1 MANFDELDELLS
13 ELESEAGSKSQKSWS
28 LDEID
33 ALLSG
38 ESMDD
43 VSSKPVEEP
52 SMDLFEDIEEPTV
65 EEIPEKP
72 VINEPI
78 EEPEV
83 EIEKQV
89 EEPEP
94 EFIEESEEDLD
105 ESEPITEETAPV
117 EEPAEKPKKAP
128 RFQIFNLQLGR
139 DKKKQE
145 ILEQVLEEEPEE
157 EVAVEKVTSVPV
169 NDDDLE
175 FLEDD
180 KEDAEVVEAPAP
192 RMPRGEEKT
201 VVFDASKIIKSKPV
215 DDDVAEPVDDEL
227 DSIDFDDIDDGSSQ
241 FKQDQTQVI
250 MALAEDEDIT
260 ETEVPTKET
269 VVVPETEDEIRER
282 KALAQKTVGIHPIRN
297 DSIDHQIMQV
307 KVEKSPEGA
316 IETNKYR
323 ERFLNVPKQ
332 HLERTADYEAIHQGE
347 DQGPIERAGRIV
359 KKSQFKNTEDLEPV
373 PLIVS
378 ANAEHTK
385 TIVAQN
391 AKRKAEQ
398 PEEDDLGGQIKLIGF
413 GEEEAIDQIDEE
425 NAEEALREKRTMQV
439 AEFKLNAEIED
450 EEEYEDEP
458 DEADEPRS
466 SFMASFID
474 DEYEEPGDAS
484 RIHASLERAVK
495 MTGIFAI
502 VQFVLS
508 VIAMVIAGM
517 VTKSGGSM
525 EAVGGTFGCTVINL
539 ILLIVAAACGASTM
553 ARGFTGILSKK
564 LNASSGAV
572 IVVLACALE
581 DLVMLIFT
589 SDSYATVGIYTAAAC
604 ITLVIY
610 SVARLVTLL
619 RAQNNFSFVT
629 NGTQLYST
637 EKISGEDDAFEIGR
651 GLLIGD
657 PEICYNARMERPS
670 YFIENSFEDDPADIY
685 ADRLIF
691 ISLIAGAL
699 FGIIFGFVHHDIVF
713 AFGTF
718 AAVCCIA
725 IPSFLLLASNIN
737 LFVKNLEFNK
747 NGAAIVGHRA
757 IEDSTDA
764 NAYVFDATDIFKKGS
779 CSILG
784 IKTFHGMRIDDAILY
799 AAALVI
805 ESGGPLADIFD
816 DVILGKKDLLPP
828 VESLAYEEKLGLSAW
843 IHGRRV
849 LFGTKDL
856 LKNHNVDAPD
866 KEFEAQYLH
875 DGRKIVYLAIAGK
888 IAAMFVVKYHP
899 DKTVAKYLKR
909 LDRSGVSILVRSCD
923 CNITEEMICQH
934 FGLPLSAV
942 KILSPVS
949 GDIFEVYRQEDIE
962 TAPAGIIHNGTLES
976 SISAFYEARELSDN
990 IYVNKIVATIYTGMA
1005 ILFVFIL
1012 SLIGGSESMGVTGGQ
1027 IVAFQI
1033 LWTLIATAVPL
1044 LKRRLDR

>member
-1 MANFDELDELLS
+1 MADLDELFA
-13 ELESEAGSKSQKSWS
+13 ELESEAESKPQRSWS

-33 ALLSG
+33 ALLTGEGSDDIFAAPKKSEEIDIDDLLG
-38 ESMDD
+38 ES
-43 VSSKPVEEP
+43 E
-52 SMDLFEDIEEPTV
+52 EEPTV
-65 EEIPEKP
+65 EEIIED
-72 VINEPI
+72 VEEESTVETVD
-78 EEPEV
+78 EEPEFEEEV
-83 EIEKQV
+83 A
-89 EEPEP
+89 EEPEEEPLDEEP
-94 EFIEESEEDLD
+94 EFVEEEE
-105 ESEPITEETAPV
+105 ETEEVPV
-117 EEPAEKPKKAP
+117 EEPVKAKKGPK
-128 RFQIFNLQLGR
+128 FQIFNLQLGR
-139 DKKKQE
+139 DKKKKE
-145 ILEQVLEEEPEE
+145 ILEQVSVEEPED
-157 EVAVEKVTSVPV
+157 EVAVEQVNSVSV
-169 NDDDLE
+169 NDDDLVFE
-175 FLEDD
+175 EEDI
-180 KEDAEVVEAPAP
+180 APAV
-192 RMPRGEEKT
+192 MPRGEEKT
-201 VVFDASKIIKSKPV
+201 VVFDASKVIKSKPASE
-215 DDDVAEPVDDEL
+215 DVAEPVDDEL
-227 DSIDFDDIDDGSSQ
+227 DAIDFDEISEESH
-241 FKQDQTQVI
+241 FKSQDQTQVI
-250 MALAEDEDIT
+250 MALAEDEDIL
-260 ETEVPTKET
+260 ETEVPTKEQA
-269 VVVPETEDEIRER
+269 VAPETEEEIRER

-297 DSIDHQIMQV
+297 DSIDHQIMTV

-332 HLERTADYEAIHQGE
+332 HLERTADYEALHQGE

-378 ANAEHTK
+378 AHEEHTK

-391 AKRKAEQ
+391 AKKAAQ
-398 PEEDDLGGQIKLIGF
+398 EEKQDDLDGQIKLTGF

-425 NAEEALREKRTMQV
+425 NAEEALREKRDKQV

-450 EEEYEDEP
+450 EEEYEDVTS
-458 DEADEPRS
+458 DEVPVRT

-474 DEYEEPGDAS
+474 DEYENAGDES
-484 RIHASLERAVK
+484 RIRASLDKAVK
-495 MTGIFAI
+495 MTGIAGIIQI
-502 VQFVLS
+502 VLTIV
-508 VIAMVIAGM
+508 AMIIGGI
-517 VTKSGGSM
+517 VTKNGGSM
-525 EAVGGTFGCTVINL
+525 EAAGGTFGCIMINL
-539 ILLIVAAACGASTM
+539 VILIAAAVCGASTM
-553 ARGFTGILSKK
+553 VRGFTGLLTKK
-564 LNASSGAV
+564 LNAASGTV
-572 IVVLACALE
+572 IVVLACVLE
-581 DLVMLIFT
+581 DLVMLLFT

-604 ITLVIY
+604 VALVIS
-610 SVARLVTLL
+610 SVARFITLL
-619 RAQNNFSFVT
+619 RASNNFAFVT

-670 YFIENSFEDDPADIY
+670 YFIENSFEDDPADTY

-699 FGIIFGFVHHDIVF
+699 FGFIFGIVHKDIVF

-718 AAVCCIA
+718 AAVCSIA
-725 IPSFLLLASNIN
+725 IPSFLLVASNIN
-737 LFVKNLEFNK
+737 LLLKNIEFNK

-849 LFGTKDL
+849 LFGTRDL
-856 LKNHNVDAPD
+856 LKNHNVEAPD

-875 DGRKIVYLAIAGK
+875 DGRKLVYLAIAGK

-899 DKTVAKYLKR
+899 DKTVTRYLRR
-909 LDRSGVSILVRSCD
+909 LDRAGVSILVRSCD

-934 FGLPLSAV
+934 FNLPLSAV

-949 GDIFEVYRQEDIE
+949 GDIFQVYREEDIE

-976 SISAFYEARELSDN
+976 SVSAFYEARELSDN
-990 IYVNKIVATIYTGMA
+990 IYVNKLVATIYTGMA

-1012 SLIGGSESMGVTGGQ
+1012 SLIGGAESMGVTAGQ
-1027 IVAFQI
+1027 IVAFQL
-1033 LWTLIATAVPL
+1033 LWSVIAAAVPV
-1044 LKRRLDR
+1044 LKRRIDR

>member
-1 MANFDELDELLS
+1 MMADLDELFA
-13 ELESEAGSKSQKSWS
+13 ELESEAESKPRKSWS

-33 ALLSG
+33 ALLTG
-38 ESMDD
+38 EGSDD
-43 VSSKPVEEP
+43 IFSAPAPKDEEP
-52 SMDLFEDIEEPTV
+52 IDILEDL
-65 EEIPEKP
+65 
-72 VINEPI
+72 
-78 EEPEV
+78 EPEV
-83 EIEKQV
+83 EKTVV
-89 EEPEP
+89 EEPEFEEVGGDETSSGRLDDDALINQPLKKDEDEPEEEP
-94 EFIEESEEDLD
+94 EFTED
-105 ESEPITEETAPV
+105 EAEETEKEPE
-117 EEPAEKPKKAP
+117 EEPVKAKKGPK
-128 RFQIFNLQLGR
+128 FQIFNLQLGR
-139 DKKKQE
+139 DKKKKE
-145 ILEQVLEEEPEE
+145 ILEQVNVEEPED
-157 EVAVEKVTSVPV
+157 EVAVEQVTSVSL
-169 NDDDLE
+169 NDDDLVFE
-175 FLEDD
+175 E
-180 KEDAEVVEAPAP
+180 EEAPV
-192 RMPRGEEKT
+192 MPRGEEKT
-201 VVFDASKIIKSKPV
+201 VVFDASKIIKSKPASE
-215 DDDVAEPVDDEL
+215 DVAEPVDDEL
-227 DSIDFDDIDDGSSQ
+227 DSIDFDQISDESN
-241 FKQDQTQVI
+241 FKTQDQTQVI
-250 MALAEDEDIT
+250 MALAEDEDIL
-260 ETEVPTKET
+260 ETEVPTKEQT
-269 VVVPETEDEIRER
+269 IVPETEEEIRER

-297 DSIDHQIMQV
+297 DNIDHQIMTV

-347 DQGPIERAGRIV
+347 DRGPIERAGRIV
-359 KKSQFKNTEDLEPV
+359 KKSQFRNTEDLEPV

-378 ANAEHTK
+378 AHEEHTK

-391 AKRKAEQ
+391 AKKKV
-398 PEEDDLGGQIKLIGF
+398 EEEKQDDLDGQIKLTGF

-425 NAEEALREKRTMQV
+425 NAEEALREKRDKQV

-450 EEEYEDEP
+450 EEEYEVLPSEEVP
-458 DEADEPRS
+458 VRT

-474 DEYEEPGDAS
+474 DEYENAGDES
-484 RIHASLERAVK
+484 RIRKSLDKAVK
-495 MTGIFAI
+495 MTAIAGGIQI
-502 VQFVLS
+502 VLTI
-508 VIAMVIAGM
+508 IAMIVGGI
-517 VTKSGGSM
+517 VTKNGGSM
-525 EAVGGTFGCTVINL
+525 EAVGGTFGCIIINL
-539 ILLIVAAACGASTM
+539 VLLIVAAACGASTM
-553 ARGFTGILSKK
+553 VRGFTGILSKK
-564 LNASSGAV
+564 LNAASGTV
-572 IVVLACALE
+572 IVVLACVLE
-581 DLVMLIFT
+581 DLVMLLFT

-604 ITLVIY
+604 VALVIS
-610 SVARLVTLL
+610 SVARFITLL
-619 RAQNNFSFVT
+619 RASNNFAFVT

-670 YFIENSFEDDPADIY
+670 YFIENSFEDDPADTY
-685 ADRLIF
+685 ADRLII

-699 FGIIFGFVHHDIVF
+699 FGFIFGIVHKDIVF

-718 AAVCCIA
+718 AAVCSIA
-725 IPSFLLLASNIN
+725 IPAFLLVASNIN
-737 LFVKNLEFNK
+737 LLLKNIEFNK

-856 LKNHNVDAPD
+856 LKNHNVEAPD

-875 DGRKIVYLAIAGK
+875 DGRKLVYLAIAGK

-899 DKTVAKYLKR
+899 DKTVTRYLRR
-909 LDRSGVSILVRSCD
+909 LDRAGVSILVRSCD

-934 FGLPLSAV
+934 FNLPLSAV

-949 GDIFEVYRQEDIE
+949 GDIFQVYREEDIE

-976 SISAFYEARELSDN
+976 SVSAFYEARELSDN
-990 IYVNKIVATIYTGMA
+990 IYVNKLVATIYTGMA

-1012 SLIGGSESMGVTGGQ
+1012 SLIGGAESMGVTAGQ

-1033 LWTLIATAVPL
+1033 LWSLIATAVPV
-1044 LKRRLDR
+1044 LKRRIDR